1 MDFITKQCGWTQ
13 NEMYLDY
20 AYYDLWAV
28 RRVGDKDFNSPALFH
43 LVKKEDAEKLLELLE
58 KAR

>member
-1 MDFITKQCGWTQ
+1 MKKW
-13 NEMYLDY
+13 EMYLDY

-28 RRVGDKDFNSPALFH
+28 RRVGDKEFNSPALFH
-43 LVKKEDAEKLLELLE
+43 LEKKEDAEKLLELLE